1 MLVKSLRFEEDDRF
15 GQQYEYN
22 EQGQPIRF
30 MFGYIARALV
40 THGPSVKLDFYLS
53 SEDSDK
59 IRLIVE
65 AAAQRELD
73 SAMHKA

>member
-53 SEDSDK
+53 IEDSEK
-59 IRLIVE
+59 IQAIVK

-73 SAMHKA
+73 SVVRKG